1 VRDEL
6 RAGVSPGYSGR
17 SHFAFTTV
25 ASSAVTVGLWAQVR
39 APSVAELALVPGFF
53 VLCCFLEYLEHRYLL
68 HQRTRLGAAAFRI
81 HTLEHHRFYTEEDFQ
96 PESLRDYAFILFP
109 PPLVLGYLL
118 GVVPLF
124 GGAAWLLLG
133 ANAGW
138 LVGGTAAL
146 FFLLYELIHFASH
159 VGATGLPGVRFLA
172 EHHRLHHRTVLMTTC
187 NFNVVCPIFDWVFGT
202 LRRDRPPVL

>member
-1 VRDEL
+1 VGRGASGREEVRDEL

-109 PPLVLGYLL
+109 PRCPRL
-118 GVVPLF
+118 PPRR
-124 GGAAWLLLG
+124 GA
-133 ANAGW
+133 
-138 LVGGTAAL
+138 V
-146 FFLLYELIHFASH
+146 
-159 VGATGLPGVRFLA
+159 
-172 EHHRLHHRTVLMTTC
+172 
-187 NFNVVCPIFDWVFGT
+187 
-202 LRRDRPPVL
+202 LRRRRLAAPRRQRRLAGRRHPPRCSSCSTS